1 MGCYADNAS
10 LSLPGTTLREISHR
24 RQKECYLND
33 KTPPQ
38 AQLGSHV
45 PFFPILIWNTPE
57 EANYLRTKIAGPQNC
72 LHNVAQRGF
81 KNRLSF

>member
-1 MGCYADNAS
+1 VSEGLTLIAGYIFVWIMGVSALRMGCYADNAF

-24 RQKECYLND
+24 RQQEFYLND

-45 PFFPILIWNTPE
+45 SFSPF
-57 EANYLRTKIAGPQNC
+57 
-72 LHNVAQRGF
+72 
-81 KNRLSF
+81 